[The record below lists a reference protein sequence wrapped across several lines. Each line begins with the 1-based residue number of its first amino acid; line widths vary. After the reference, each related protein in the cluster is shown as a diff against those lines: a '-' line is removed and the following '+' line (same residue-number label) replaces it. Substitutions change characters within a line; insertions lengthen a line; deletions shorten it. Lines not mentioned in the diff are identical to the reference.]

1 MKDIPLITPALTGET
16 PFARNYAR
24 EVLEIAS
31 GRGCRVKDTRG
42 NSYLDFGS
50 GIAVNALGYGDR
62 GLARRV
68 ARQMRKL
75 VHVSNLYA
83 TPPSLALAEEL
94 LQLASPAGRTP
105 FQAVHF
111 GNSGAEANE
120 AAIKYARLRAQH
132 LKGLGHHT
140 IVAFEKAFH
149 GRTLGALSA
158 TPNEAYRK
166 KFEPLLPGF
175 TFLPLNDLARL
186 DQAVTEET
194 AAVILEP
201 LQGEGGLESP
211 SPEMVELLNRISAER
226 GVLVIADEIQT
237 GLGRLGELFGSTLI
251 GLTPDIITLSKPLA
265 GGLPLSATLI
275 PPTINELLQPGDH
288 GTTFGGGPV
297 TTEAGRYVLE
307 RITAPGFMEQV
318 RQRANQLDQGLEELR
333 KNHPWI
339 TDLPGRGLLR
349 GLRIDLGP
357 DQEELFPAILPAALK
372 RGLLILRS
380 GSNVIRIAPPLII
393 SPRDLQR
400 GLAILDTV
408 FHTISARRH
417 Q

>member
-1 MKDIPLITPALTGET
+1 MTSTPLRTPAMTDET

-24 EVLEIAS
+24 QVLEIAS
-31 GRGCRVKDTRG
+31 GRGCIVKDTRG

-83 TPPSLALAEEL
+83 TTPSLALAEQLLEL
-94 LQLASPAGRTP
+94 AAPVGRTP

-120 AAIKYARLRAQH
+120 AAIKYARLRAH
-132 LKGLGHHT
+132 HHKGPGHHT

-175 TFLPLNDLARL
+175 TFLPLNDRAAL
-186 DQAVTEET
+186 DRAVTEET

-201 LQGEGGLESP
+201 LQGEGGLNSP

-226 GVLVIADEIQT
+226 EVLVIADEIQT
-237 GLGRLGELFGSTLI
+237 GLGRLGELFGSTVI

-275 PPTINELLQPGDH
+275 PASINERLEPGDH

-297 TTEAGRYVLE
+297 TAEAGRYVLD
-307 RITAPGFMEQV
+307 RITAPGFMDQV
-318 RQRANQLDQGLEELR
+318 RQRAQELEEGLQGLQKR
-333 KNHPWI
+333 YSWI
-339 TDLPGRGLLR
+339 TERPGQGLLR
-349 GLRIDLGP
+349 GLRIDLGT
-357 DQEELFPAILPAALK
+357 DQEGLFPTILPTALE

-380 GSNVIRIAPPLII
+380 GSDVIRIAPPLII
-393 SPRDLQR
+393 SRRDMQR

-408 FHTISARRH
+408 FHTINARRH